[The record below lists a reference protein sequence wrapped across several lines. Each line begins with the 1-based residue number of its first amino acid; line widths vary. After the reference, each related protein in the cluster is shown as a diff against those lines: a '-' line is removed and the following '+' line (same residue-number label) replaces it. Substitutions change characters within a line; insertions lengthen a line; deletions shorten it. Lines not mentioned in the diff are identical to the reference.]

1 MPSFVSSK
9 SARSKKSVS
18 VAPGMRHVTVTPLS
32 FNSCR
37 GANEKESRNALLAL
51 LDGLVGPGQEAGNRA
66 GDEDAPL
73 PTPPHVASDFL
84 DEIHRAGDIGI
95 DDLAY
100 FIEVLFE
107 KAFAQAAAGIGEQCV
122 DRTAERPR
130 FVVKFLDALRG
141 REIGL
146 DRLTS
151 ASRVRSACA
160 AWFIFGSS
168 AAMTRSNPFPA
179 QTQVRSQC
187 RSTHR

>member
-1 MPSFVSSK
+1 
-9 SARSKKSVS
+9 
-18 VAPGMRHVTVTPLS
+18 MRHVTVTPLS

-37 GANEKESRNALLAL
+37 SANEKESRNALLAL

-73 PTPPHVASDFL
+73 PTPPHAASDFL

-146 DRLTS
+146 DRLDLGFEGAKRLRS
-151 ASRVRSACA
+151 LVYLRLIGGDDQIESISRADP
-160 AWFIFGSS
+160 SS
-168 AAMTRSNPFPA
+168 
-179 QTQVRSQC
+179 
-187 RSTHR
+187 

>member
-1 MPSFVSSK
+1 MHLGEPACRRHQRDRPPAGLLCQPMTTSPSPFIIASKPLRATIAGSSFFAVPSFVSSK

-37 GANEKESRNALLAL
+37 SANEKESRNALLAL

-100 FIEVLFE
+100 FIEVLVE

-122 DRTAERPR
+122 DPTAERPR
-130 FVVKFLDALRG
+130 FVVKFL
-141 REIGL
+141 
-146 DRLTS
+146 
-151 ASRVRSACA
+151 
-160 AWFIFGSS
+160 
-168 AAMTRSNPFPA
+168 
-179 QTQVRSQC
+179 
-187 RSTHR
+187 